1 MNKFQI
7 LQNKILNLDDLQS
20 EIYKWRENNEKI
32 IFTNGCFD
40 LIHVGH
46 IEYLAKAADLGNK
59 LIVGLNTDDSVKRL
73 KGENRPILDQKARAE
88 TLAAL
93 FFVDAVIFF
102 DDDTPYQL
110 IKAIQPDILVKG
122 GDYKT
127 DNIVGADIVK
137 NYGGVVETIP
147 LVQGYSTSKIID
159 KIINL
164 NK

>member
-1 MNKFQI
+1 MKKFQI
-7 LQNKILNLDDLQS
+7 LKNKIFNLVDLQT
-20 EIYKWRENNEKI
+20 EISKWHNNNEKI
-32 IFTNGCFD
+32 VFTNGCFD

-46 IEYLAKAADLGNK
+46 IEYLAKASDLGNK
-59 LIVGLNTDDSVKRL
+59 LIIGLNTDDSVKRL
-73 KGENRPILDQKARAE
+73 KGENRPIIDQQARAE

-102 DDDTPYQL
+102 DEDTPYQL

-122 GDYKT
+122 GDYKK
-127 DNIVGADIVK
+127 DDIVGADIVK

-147 LVQGYSTSKIID
+147 LVQGYSTSKMIE
-159 KIINL
+159 KIINS

>member
-1 MNKFQI
+1 MKKFQI
-7 LQNKILNLDDLQS
+7 LKNKIFNLVDLQT
-20 EIYKWRENNEKI
+20 EISKWHNNNEKI
-32 IFTNGCFD
+32 VFTNGCFD

-46 IEYLAKAADLGNK
+46 IEYLTKASDLGNK
-59 LIVGLNTDDSVKRL
+59 LIIGLNTDDSVKRL
-73 KGENRPILDQKARAE
+73 KGENRPIIDQQARAE

-102 DDDTPYQL
+102 DEDTPYQL

-122 GDYKT
+122 GDYKK
-127 DNIVGADIVK
+127 DDIVGADIVK

-147 LVQGYSTSKIID
+147 LVQGYSTSKIIE
-159 KIINL
+159 KIIES

>member
-7 LQNKILNLDDLQS
+7 LKNKILNLVDLQT
-20 EIYKWRENNEKI
+20 EISKWRENNEKI
-32 IFTNGCFD
+32 VFTNGCFE

-46 IEYLAKAADLGNK
+46 IEYLAKASDLGDK
-59 LIVGLNTDDSVKRL
+59 LIIGLNTDDSVKRL
-73 KGENRPILDQKARAE
+73 KGENRPILDQQARAE

-102 DDDTPYQL
+102 DEDTPYQL

-122 GDYKT
+122 GDYQT
-127 DNIVGADIVK
+127 DDIVGADIVK

-147 LVQGYSTSKIID
+147 LVHGYSTSKIIA
-159 KIINL
+159 KIINS

>member
-7 LQNKILNLDDLQS
+7 LQNKILNLDDLKS

-32 IFTNGCFD
+32 VFTNGCFD

-46 IEYLAKAADLGNK
+46 IEYLAKASDLGNK
-59 LIVGLNTDDSVKRL
+59 LIIGLNTDDSVKKL
-73 KGENRPILDQKARAE
+73 KGENRPILDQQARAE

-102 DDDTPYQL
+102 DEDTPYQL
-110 IKAIQPDILVKG
+110 IKALQPDILVKG

-127 DNIVGADIVK
+127 NDIVGADIVK

-147 LVQGYSTSKIID
+147 LVQGYSTSNIID

-164 NK
+164 YK